1 MSFLVVCGAIA
12 SSGNYAVSQ
21 VIGDNTLG
29 TENSLVTSPIPG
41 TLQIDGGA
49 TRGTNLF
56 HSFSDFSVPSNG
68 IAYFN
73 NALNIQNIMT
83 RVTGESVSNIDGL
96 IAANG
101 TANLFLINPNGI
113 IFSPNASLR
122 IGGSFLAST
131 ASSLNFVDA
140 TQFSAT
146 NPQTPP
152 LLSISVPLG
161 LQYGGNAGSIQV
173 QGSRLQ
179 VPNGKTLALVGGNV
193 QLNDALLEAPGGR
206 VELGG
211 LAGVETIELNLD
223 DNNLRLSFPDG
234 VALADISLSNAALVD
249 VSGEGGGNIQV
260 QGRRITLTDES
271 TISANT
277 LGSQNGGSI
286 FLRASQLSVQDG
298 SVISAGTFGTGSG
311 GTLTVIASDF
321 VELIGISADGLF
333 PSSLSTSTHDAG
345 QAGELRVDTRRLIV
359 RDGGRVSASTFGT
372 GKGGTL
378 IVNASD
384 AIELTGVRGKFF
396 SGLFTRT
403 IMGNGTA
410 GDLRI
415 ATGRLI
421 VRNGALVDAGTFDTG
436 KGGSLFV
443 NASESVEVMG
453 TSPDN
458 RFASALSVRVNPG
471 AKGDAGNLV
480 IQTRRL
486 LVGDG
491 AQVSAG
497 TSGAGNGGRLTVSAS
512 DFVELIGTSANG
524 FPSRLTTQT
533 FNVGTAGDLTIATGQ
548 LIIRD
553 KAQVAVNSRGTG
565 NAGNLEVTASSILL
579 DKQGQLTAE
588 TALGQGGNISLQV
601 QDLLLMRHGGG
612 ISTTAGTAQAGGDG
626 GNIRIDTDFIV
637 AAPTENS
644 DITANAYTG
653 RGGNINI
660 TAQGIY
666 GIEFRPKE
674 TSSSDIT
681 ASSQFGVNGVVTI
694 NTPDVDPSRGLAELP
709 VEPVNVE
716 VAQGC
721 QAGGKQASI
730 EFFNRGKGGLA
741 PNPYEPLSSNGIWED
756 VPAPTQ
762 RTASSASAD
771 RVAASPTTSPNK
783 IVEAQGWLM
792 NEKGH
797 VVLVAQMPTSHSQGR
812 CRLH

>member
-1 MSFLVVCGAIA
+1 M
-12 SSGNYAVSQ
+12 SQ

-674 TSSSDIT
+674 TPSSDIT